1 MITGTN
7 PPHRMKAFES
17 FSAVPRLLLASLLFS
32 ASGATAA
39 VDRSEWRL
47 SQPLDVAAPG
57 LIKVALPAGTLGVLR
72 PEAADLRLLDPAA
85 AEVACFLERPL
96 RFAAEAPVRRVGSF
110 QATLKPRATV
120 LLLETGVASPIA
132 GLALEGGSGSFL
144 KAARIE
150 GSADGETWQVV
161 ADGVPLYQRYQ
172 GETRLRTT
180 FAPHAWKWLRVTLD
194 DTRTGPVPFTDARLQ
209 VVTSGNLPGA
219 ERKPVRIVSRE
230 ELPGESRLT
239 LDLGSANLDLAS
251 LLVASDEG
259 LFTRAASLRVRAL
272 ERSGWTERVV
282 SRGLLFRDLGADGA
296 ATREPTWL
304 EIGESVPSREAV
316 LVIQNGGSPPLPI
329 SGVSMELPPVRL
341 VFYARQA
348 GRHELLAGNPGATAP
363 RYDLVAF
370 AEQFKTAEPRSA
382 TFGPLAANPGFQ
394 PPAVMPD
401 PFGFGAGLDV
411 AAWRHRKAVPV
422 ARDGAQQLEL
432 DLEVLAHARPDLA
445 DLRLVSEGRQRPFI
459 REAGEGWR
467 TVPVVSAA
475 ADDPKQPAVSIWR
488 LKLPLAGVPF
498 VSLTADSSSTLFERE
513 VTVSETVSDS
523 RGEKSRRVL
532 GEARWRRT
540 PGGTVRPFTLAH
552 DSGPTTDTLWLEI
565 RNGDNAPIQL
575 GKVAL
580 AYPATRLRFLAP
592 QSPPTWLYYGNRNA
606 VAPDYD
612 LELVAARLLV
622 AETATVIPGAEESM
636 KGVAWSGLSLSSHG
650 VWLFWAALGGVVAAL
665 LLVLRRMLPAPPS
678 DL

>member
-1 MITGTN
+1 MAGTN
-7 PPHRMKAFES
+7 PPHRMRTSES
-17 FSAVPRLLLASLLFS
+17 FGAVLRLLFASLILS
-32 ASGATAA
+32 APGATAA

-57 LIKVALPAGTLGVLR
+57 LIKVALPAGTLGALR
-72 PEAADLRLLDPAA
+72 PEAADLRLLDPTGT
-85 AEVACFLERPL
+85 EVACFLERPL
-96 RFAAEAPVRRVGSF
+96 RFAAEAPVRRVKSF

-120 LLLETGVASPIA
+120 LLLETGVVSPIA

-144 KAARIE
+144 KAARLE
-150 GSADGETWQVV
+150 GSEDGETWQVV

-172 GETRLRTT
+172 GETRLQTT
-180 FAPHAWKWLRVTLD
+180 FAPRAWKWLRVTLD
-194 DTRTGPVPFTDARLQ
+194 DARTTPVPFIDARLQ
-209 VVTSGNLPGA
+209 VVTSDNPAGA
-219 ERKPVRIVSRE
+219 EQRPVRIVSRE
-230 ELPGESRLT
+230 ELPDESRLT

-259 LFTRAASLRVRAL
+259 LFTRAASLRVRASDGG
-272 ERSGWTERVV
+272 RWTERVV
-282 SRGLLFRDLGADGA
+282 ARGLLFRDLGADGTA
-296 ATREPTWL
+296 PRGPTRL
-304 EIGESVPSREAV
+304 EIGEPVPSREAV
-316 LVIQNGGSPPLPI
+316 LVIQNGGSPPLP
-329 SGVSMELPPVRL
+329 VSAVGMELAPVRL

-348 GRHELLAGNPGATAP
+348 GRHELLAGNPGAAAP

-382 TFGPLAANPGFQ
+382 TLGPLAANPAYR

-401 PFGFGAGLDV
+401 PFALGAGLDL

-422 ARDGAQQLEL
+422 ARDGAQLLEL

-467 TVPVVSAA
+467 TVPVEPAA

-488 LKLPLAGVPF
+488 LKLPHPGLPV
-498 VSLTADSSSTLFERE
+498 VSLTADSPSALFERE
-513 VTVSETVSDS
+513 VTVSEIVSDF

-540 PGGTVRPFTLAH
+540 PGGIARPFTLAL
-552 DSGPTTDTLWLEI
+552 DSGPTTDTLSLEI

-575 GKVAL
+575 GKVSL

-592 QSPPTWLYYGNRNA
+592 RSSPTWLYYGNKSA
-606 VAPDYD
+606 AAPDYD
-612 LELVAARLLV
+612 LQLVAARLLI
-622 AETATVIPGAEESM
+622 AETATVQPGPEETM
-636 KGVAWSGLSLSSHG
+636 KGGAWSGLTLSNHG
-650 VWLFWAALGGVVAAL
+650 VWLFWVALGAVVAAL
-665 LLVLRRMLPAPPS
+665 LLVLRRMLPASPGGS
-678 DL
+678 